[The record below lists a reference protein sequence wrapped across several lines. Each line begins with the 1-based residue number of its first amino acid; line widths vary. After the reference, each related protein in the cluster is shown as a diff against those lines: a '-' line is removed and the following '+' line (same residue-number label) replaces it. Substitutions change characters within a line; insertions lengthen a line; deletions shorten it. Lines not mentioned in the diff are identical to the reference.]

1 MLVPLNGRDVLTCLQ
16 ARPGYLTLPTD
27 IAYEKVSA
35 ARLKAPLSVIPPP
48 NEEETEKFVIDEIVK
63 LVKEADEDVIILV
76 DACTIRHYVR
86 AEVTELIEKTNFSTY
101 TGE

>member
-1 MLVPLNGRDVLTCLQ
+1 
-16 ARPGYLTLPTD
+16 
-27 IAYEKVSA
+27 
-35 ARLKAPLSVIPPP
+35 VIPPP